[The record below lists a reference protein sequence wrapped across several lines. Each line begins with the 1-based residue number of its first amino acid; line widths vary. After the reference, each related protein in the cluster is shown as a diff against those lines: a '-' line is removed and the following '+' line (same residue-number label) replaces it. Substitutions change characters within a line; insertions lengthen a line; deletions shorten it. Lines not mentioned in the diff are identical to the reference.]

1 MMVIMGEEQKGKEV
15 GEWNLIMFVWNE
27 GKERGE

>member
-1 MMVIMGEEQKGKEV
+1 MMVIMGEEQEGRAAT
-15 GEWNLIMFVWNE
+15 GWDLIMFVWNE